1 MKEKVKIEGVAL
13 KCDKCGEYYE
23 ANEGPTV
30 IPDDLT
36 GAEVEQL
43 AIDDGWF
50 KEGDKHYCP
59 SCYTAMSRKH
69 TIMRI
74 L

>member
-23 ANEGPTV
+23 ADEGPTV

-36 GAEVEQL
+36 GAEIEEL
-43 AIDDGWF
+43 ALEDG
-50 KEGDKHYCP
+50 
-59 SCYTAMSRKH
+59 
-69 TIMRI
+69 
-74 L
+74 